1 MNKIIFTIIA
11 FVISNV
17 ALANID
23 RNEFKDYSQVEIA
36 NDASEVII
44 SLPDDLRQDIL
55 SKVEANFVKSEKQ
68 KYKDKAAEYSLYSEI
83 YFTISEAI
91 LICHTQ
97 SIFGDKDCLTNE
109 LRKNIAESTIKMIV
123 DNYASSIEVNSPI
136 EDRIKDDLYFINY
149 YFFMSRAF
157 SQCNISDDAQRN
169 ECMANVSFLVEQ
181 VKFDSP
187 VDLVDNK

>member
-1 MNKIIFTIIA
+1 MNKIIFAIIA

-23 RNEFKDYSQVEIA
+23 RNAFKEYSQVEIA
-36 NDASEVII
+36 SDASEIII

-55 SKVEANFVKSEKQ
+55 TKVDAHFVKSEAEN
-68 KYKDKAAEYSLYSEI
+68 YKDKAADYSLYAEL

-91 LICHTQ
+91 LTCHTQ

-109 LRKNIAESTIKMIV
+109 LRKNVEEKTIKMIV
-123 DNYASSIEVNSPI
+123 DNYASSIDVNNPI

-149 YFFMSRAF
+149 YFFMSKVF
-157 SQCNISDDAQRN
+157 SQCNISDNVQRN